1 STFPLTLTSTFP
13 STSASTS
20 TFPSTLTLT
29 LTSTLKQK
37 YSPPSAKI
45 FKLAENITAMSL
57 GTKLRHMR
65 TQKNLSQM
73 QVAQELD
80 VSQTAYNKWESD
92 QSKPG
97 IDNLLKI
104 SQFYE
109 MDVYELLN
117 ESAGDKIFNNNFY
130 ENASVVGRYS
140 THNHLSE
147 RLVEQYEAR
156 IKALEEQVA

>member
-1 STFPLTLTSTFP
+1 
-13 STSASTS
+13 
-20 TFPSTLTLT
+20 
-29 LTSTLKQK
+29 
-37 YSPPSAKI
+37 
-45 FKLAENITAMSL
+45 
-57 GTKLRHMR
+57 
-65 TQKNLSQM
+65 M

-117 ESAGDKIFNNNFY
+117 ESAGDNIFQHNSF
-130 ENASVVGRYS
+130 ENSSFGGKYYS
-140 THNHLSE
+140 HNQYLSE
-147 RLVEQYEAR
+147 KLIDQYEAR
-156 IKALEEQVA
+156 IKALEEQVAFWKEQARK

>member
-1 STFPLTLTSTFP
+1 
-13 STSASTS
+13 
-20 TFPSTLTLT
+20 
-29 LTSTLKQK
+29 
-37 YSPPSAKI
+37 
-45 FKLAENITAMSL
+45 
-57 GTKLRHMR
+57 
-65 TQKNLSQM
+65 M

-109 MDVYELLN
+109 TDLYELL
-117 ESAGDKIFNNNFY
+117 EDQVGDNIFHNNSF
-130 ENASVVGRYS
+130 ENASICGIGGKHSSLNNY
-140 THNHLSE
+140 LISE

-156 IKALEEQVA
+156 IKALEEQVAFWKEQARK